1 MLVSVHE
8 GVRLEP
14 DRNSESASR
23 PGGGDPRSPAGIE
36 DDDARLRSVLG
47 PHELLRSEPP
57 AVLRPEKRPR
67 LDPSDVCQLF
77 AVENEAAVLRTAH
90 PQFLGCLD
98 GGPEPV
104 RQPRPDPAHAE
115 LRVVPECA
123 SVTVRN
129 MAVIVIL
136 VIVVLALLLAGSLV
150 GLAFSLFWL
159 ALTGLVVGALG
170 RLVLPGRQ
178 NISLVATALVG
189 IGASLL
195 GGILANI
202 FDVGWLVQFL
212 VAVGVAAIGI
222 TLFASSEQRRRPV

>member
-1 MLVSVHE
+1 
-8 GVRLEP
+8 
-14 DRNSESASR
+14 
-23 PGGGDPRSPAGIE
+23 
-36 DDDARLRSVLG
+36 
-47 PHELLRSEPP
+47 
-57 AVLRPEKRPR
+57 
-67 LDPSDVCQLF
+67 
-77 AVENEAAVLRTAH
+77 
-90 PQFLGCLD
+90 
-98 GGPEPV
+98 
-104 RQPRPDPAHAE
+104 
-115 LRVVPECA
+115 
-123 SVTVRN
+123 

-159 ALTGLVVGALG
+159 AVTGLVVGALG